1 MRLVEELNSYENH
14 VDVLINNAGCNWGEA
29 YQTFPEKAFQKVMT
43 LNVKSVFLLTRAMT
57 PLLQRGGS
65 KDNPARVINIR
76 WFVIIVQFIEFLR
89 GSNSYSR
96 NLCLF
101 CIKSCITS
109 YDKSF
114 SI

>member
-65 KDNPARVINIR
+65 KDNPARVINI
-76 WFVIIVQFIEFLR
+76 
-89 GSNSYSR
+89 GSIDG
-96 NLCLF
+96 LL
-101 CIKSCITS
+101 
-109 YDKSF
+109 
-114 SI
+114 